1 MPLILYR
8 GHDVSL
14 NGHKPGCACP
24 ACRGAV
30 AAGERRAAEAEQ
42 AATVRA
48 VARLGAWM
56 AAQLARSGRSAPDV
70 LREALGPSD
79 ALRVLRMAG
88 MDAGQVR
95 GSWEAAE
102 PVIRQASVQHG
113 GGYSGDP
120 DHDPRVTALLTRSG
134 TTMTEI
140 NAVRRQVA
148 EEYAGKARE
157 AEARH
162 REYYGLDQAPA
173 AMGVSMGPDGRP
185 HQRSTVHADVPPLGT
200 GA

>member
-1 MPLILYR
+1 M
-8 GHDVSL
+8 SL
-14 NGHKPGCACP
+14 NGHKPDCACP

-48 VARLGAWM
+48 VARLGTWM

-70 LREALGPSD
+70 LREALGHGD

-102 PVIRQASVQHG
+102 PAVRQASVQHG
-113 GGYSGDP
+113 GGYAGDP
-120 DHDPRVTALLTRSG
+120 DHDERVVALLTRSG
-134 TTMTEI
+134 TTDAEI
-140 NAVRRQVA
+140 SQMRRLVA
-148 EEYAGKARE
+148 EEYAGKARA
-157 AEARH
+157 AEARR

-173 AMGVSMGPDGRP
+173 AMGVSMGPDGRGAGRDRP
-185 HQRSTVHADVPPLGT
+185 QQRSTVHADVPPLGT